1 MYVSLNKNGKSF
13 NKRLHILV
21 AKAFIPNPNN
31 YSQVNHIDGNKEN
44 NNLENLEW
52 CTSSYNVRDMYRRN
66 GKYDKDKEIIQKYK
80 EIKSCNRVAKLF
92 NMSGENIRN
101 ILIRNNVKRYNLCG
115 RKKKVNKNGIIS

>member
-101 ILIRNNVKRYNLCG
+101 ILIRNNVERYNLCG